1 MIGTVAVQRA
11 VGAIF
16 AGLRGGDTR
25 RAGLALG
32 RDDAPLHLDW
42 IIAVMAFLAALSL
55 IGALATT
62 EAAARWR
69 QGLTGTI
76 TVEIPALTRPGVSST
91 DRLQRV
97 LAVLRAEPGITRAE
111 AIPRARIAEL
121 LAPWLGTGALADS
134 LPVPQLIDVTLD
146 NRRTDL
152 PALARRL
159 ATAAEGTILDDHG
172 QWIAELLRLARLV
185 TAFAIGVV
193 ALVALTA
200 VAAVVLATRAGL
212 AVHHEAIDLL
222 HLMGADDVYIAR
234 QFAWQS
240 LLLGLRGGAVGLAV
254 ALIALV
260 TFGLAAHAVDPKLM
274 PRLWP
279 SPVEIVLLVIVAP
292 VTAGLA
298 WTTARQTVMRALKTK
313 T

>member
-1 MIGTVAVQRA
+1 MVRA
-11 VGAIF
+11 AGVVF
-16 AGLRGGDTR
+16 AGLRGGDR
-25 RAGLALG
+25 HRAGLALG

-55 IGALATT
+55 VGALATT
-62 EAAARWR
+62 EAASRWR

-76 TVEIPALTRPGVSST
+76 TVEIPAITRLGVSAA

-97 LAVLRAEPGITRAE
+97 LTVLRAEPGIARAE
-111 AIPRARIAEL
+111 PVSRARMAEL
-121 LAPWLGTGALADS
+121 LAPWLGTGNLADT

-146 NRRTDL
+146 GGRADL
-152 PALARRL
+152 TALARRL
-159 ATAAEGTILDDHG
+159 ATAADGTMVDDHG

-185 TAFAIGVV
+185 TGFAVGIV

-212 AVHHEAIDLL
+212 AVHHQAIDLL

-240 LLLGLRGGAVGLAV
+240 LLLGLRGGAVGLSV
-254 ALIALV
+254 ALLALV
-260 TFGLAAHAVDPKLM
+260 TFGLAAHALDPKLL

-279 SPVEIVLLVIVAP
+279 NAAEIVLLLIVAP